1 MAGFAYKYLAFL
13 ITVHVLI
20 FSAQANGFMANES
33 PDNRHEK
40 FVKQFSDDNI
50 TEQTGLSE
58 DSGIVQETFSPVL
71 AISGFINSIIG
82 ILTSPYSAIGATQL
96 PQMFQLL
103 FQALIGLSEMYVGYK
118 FATGGA

>member
-20 FSAQANGFMANES
+20 FSAQANGFMDERS

-40 FVKQFSDDNI
+40 FVKQFSEENI
-50 TEQTGLSE
+50 TQQAAVNQ
-58 DSGIVQETFSPVL
+58 DSGIISETFSPIASVAGL
-71 AISGFINSIIG
+71 IDSLIG
-82 ILTSPYSAIGATQL
+82 ILVSPYSAISATQL
-96 PQMFQLL
+96 PQMFQML
-103 FQALIGLSEMYVGYK
+103 FQALIGLSEIYVGYK